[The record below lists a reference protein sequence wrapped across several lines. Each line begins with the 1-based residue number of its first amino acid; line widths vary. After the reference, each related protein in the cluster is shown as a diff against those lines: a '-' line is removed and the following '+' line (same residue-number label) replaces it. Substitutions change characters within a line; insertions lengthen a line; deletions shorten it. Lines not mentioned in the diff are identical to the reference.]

1 MAETTPAPDLE
12 FQALVRKKYA
22 GNPAALTALGA
33 RLLVGRDAPRSL
45 VDGKALITEAA
56 QQGDADA
63 WCLLALLAA
72 AGVDSARD
80 WDAAYAAL
88 QRAVALG
95 STHAARQTQVL
106 QHCGI
111 GGAAAARQWLAA
123 THHRVLRESPRL
135 VTIAGFLPPAVC
147 DYLMQRSAERLVK
160 AQVHDAYGGGLKTDP
175 MRTNQGA
182 AYSLIDSDVVM
193 QLVRARIAHAAGVAF
208 DTLEPTEMLHYAA
221 GEHYKPHFDFFHP
234 ALPHYAD
241 EMRIRGQRIRTCL
254 VYINGGYQ
262 GGETAFPKIGI
273 QFRGQP
279 GEALIFD
286 NVLADGSGDPL
297 TLHAG
302 LPPTAGEKW
311 LLSQW
316 IRERTQP
323 LM

>member
-1 MAETTPAPDLE
+1 MAETRPAPDLE

-22 GNPAALTALGA
+22 GNPQAMAALGA

-45 VDGKALITEAA
+45 VDGKALIAEAS
-56 QQGDADA
+56 QQGDAEA

-80 WDAAYAAL
+80 WDHALAAL
-88 QRAVALG
+88 QRAIELG
-95 STHAARQTQVL
+95 STHAAQQMEVL
-106 QHCGI
+106 QQCGI
-111 GGAAAARQWLAA
+111 GDAAGVERWLAA
-123 THHRVLRESPRL
+123 ANNHVLRESPRL
-135 VTIAGFLPPAVC
+135 VTVAGFLPPAVC
-147 DYLMQRSAERLVK
+147 AYLMQRSAERLVQ
-160 AQVHDAYGGGLKTDP
+160 AQVYDAYGGGLKIDP
-175 MRTNQGA
+175 MRTNKGA

-193 QLVRARIAHAAGVAF
+193 QLVRARIAQAAGVAF
-208 DTLEPTEMLHYAA
+208 DTLEPTELLHYTA

-234 ALPHYAD
+234 SLPNYAD
-241 EMRIRGQRIRTCL
+241 EMRVKGQRIRTCL

-262 GGETAFPKIGI
+262 GGETEFPKIGI
-273 QFRGQP
+273 KFRGQP

-286 NVLADGSGDPL
+286 NVLADGAGDPL

-316 IRERTQP
+316 IRNRPQP
-323 LM
+323 VV